1 MTPVRLRFR
10 AATTLPVDAAALA
23 PAALADR
30 TAAELAALPLRV
42 GRALVPL
49 GDLAEVSAGDTDT
62 LVVEGAF
69 AGLDRLG
76 HGMASGRLEIQGDAG
91 AYLGQGMTGGRID
104 LFGNAGV
111 LAAAGMRGGL
121 IRITGDAGDFLGG
134 ALPGDPHG
142 MAEGT
147 VLVGG
152 NAGDRVGDRMR
163 RGLIA
168 VAGRLGDCAAS
179 RMVGGTIVALAGCG
193 ADPGY
198 AMRRGSLILGR
209 PPASLLATFADNGT
223 HTLPW
228 LGLLARQL
236 AALDPP
242 VTLPGIRV
250 ERWTGCASTGGKGEI
265 LVSIPP

>member
-10 AATTLPVDAAALA
+10 AATSLPVAAAALT
-23 PAALADR
+23 PVSLAGR
-30 TAAELAALPLRV
+30 TVAELAALPLRV
-42 GRALVPL
+42 GNALVPL
-49 GDLAEVSAGDTDT
+49 GEVAEVAAGDADT
-62 LVVEGAF
+62 LVIEDAF

-76 HGMASGRLEIQGDAG
+76 HGMESGRLEIHGDAG
-91 AYLGQGMTGGRID
+91 AYLGQGMIGGRID
-104 LFGNAGV
+104 LFGSTGV
-111 LAAAGMRGGL
+111 LAAAGMRGGV
-121 IRITGDAGDFLGG
+121 IRIAGDAGDFLGA

-142 MAEGT
+142 MMEGT

-168 VAGRLGDCAAS
+168 VAGRLGEGAAS
-179 RMVGGTIVALAGCG
+179 RMIGGTIVALQGCG

-209 PPASLLATFADNGT
+209 PAANLLATFVDNGA

-250 ERWTGCASTGGKGEI
+250 DRWTGCASTGGKGEI
-265 LVSIPP
+265 LVSSPP

>member
-10 AATTLPVDAAALA
+10 AATTLPVDAAALL
-23 PAALADR
+23 PATLAGR
-30 TAAELAALPLRV
+30 TAAELGALPLQV
-42 GRALVPL
+42 GNATVPM
-49 GDLAEVSAGDTDT
+49 GELAEAEPGDADT
-62 LVVEGAF
+62 LVIEGAF

-76 HGMASGRLEIQGDAG
+76 HGMEGGRLEIHGDAG
-91 AYLGQGMTGGRID
+91 AYLGQGMSGGRID
-104 LFGNAGV
+104 LFGSAGV
-111 LAAAGMRGGL
+111 FAAAGMRGGL
-121 IRITGDAGDFLGG
+121 IRIAGDAGDFLGA

-142 MAEGT
+142 MVEGT

-168 VAGRLGDCAAS
+168 VADRVGDGAAS
-179 RMVGGTIVALAGCG
+179 RMIGGTIVVLQGCG

-198 AMRRGSLILGR
+198 AMRRGTLVLGR
-209 PPASLLATFADNGT
+209 PPANLLATFADNGT

-242 VTLPGIRV
+242 MILPGIRV
-250 ERWTGCASTGGKGEI
+250 ARWTGCASTRGKGEI
-265 LVSIPP
+265 LVSSPP